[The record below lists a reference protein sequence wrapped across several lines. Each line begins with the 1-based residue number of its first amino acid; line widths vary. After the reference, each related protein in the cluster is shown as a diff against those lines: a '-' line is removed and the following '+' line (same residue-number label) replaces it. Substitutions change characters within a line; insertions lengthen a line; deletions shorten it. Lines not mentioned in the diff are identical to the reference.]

1 MRLLRM
7 NSDGTF
13 SLIQFPK
20 HDVPSYAVLSHT
32 WRGEFEVTFQDVIDS
47 TSTTKINENGLNFDK
62 LYFCGEQA
70 KKDRLQYFWVDTCCI
85 DRTSSAELSE
95 AINSM
100 FCWYQRSSKC
110 YALLTDVSIHFENND
125 LDHRDSQLRKSR
137 WFTRGWTLQELLASP
152 SVEFFS
158 REGKPLGS
166 TKSLENQLSEITG
179 IPIAALRGTP
189 LSFFSTE
196 AKLSWMGQR
205 QTTREEDSVYSLLG
219 IFDLHMPAMYGE
231 GRQHAL
237 QRLQSEIEKQLKAP
251 PPSNKLDLQH
261 PVNQW
266 IVPFERNT
274 RFTDRESE
282 LAKHGNK
289 LFANNQFTKIAV
301 CGLGGV
307 GKTQLVL
314 ELLYRVRERDK
325 NYSAIWIQ
333 ATSMESLGQG
343 YHTVAWQLGI
353 RDTGRKDVDIK
364 KLVQDFLNEDTAG
377 QWILV
382 FDNADD
388 IQMWTDKTVSE
399 TQQLNRLIDYIPRS
413 KTGRVI
419 FTTRDRKV
427 GVKLAQESVM
437 EVPKMTED
445 TAIRMLRNSLID
457 KSLVD
462 TSPADAKA
470 ILTWLTHLPLAI
482 AQAAAYINENG
493 VTLADYL
500 TLVDC
505 QEQDIIALLTE
516 HFEDDARY
524 SDLKNPVATTW
535 LISFQQIQQRDPLA
549 ADYMSFMACIDHK
562 DVPQLLLPPG
572 SSRKQ
577 EIDAIGTLSAYS
589 FITRRAEDLA
599 IDLHRLVHLTIRNWL
614 RNKGVLAEWTRKAV
628 AQLEEVFPDHEHRNR
643 AMWRT
648 YLPHAR
654 HVLESNLIAKDDH
667 SRIDLEWKI
676 ALCYYSDGRFYEAE
690 AFFREV
696 MEFRTKVLG
705 AEHSDT
711 LKSIGKLALVYH
723 AQSRFPEAKA
733 LGLRAMEAQR
743 RILGEDDPETLSTMS
758 HLAMTYSDLS
768 QWKEAEDLELRAMQS
783 RKRVLGVEHP
793 DTLVGMS
800 NLVYL
805 YNCQGWWKQA
815 EELGKQTI
823 IARKKVLGV
832 EHPDTL
838 LSIGNLAHTYNNQ
851 GRYQEAEELLV
862 QVMNIRIRV
871 LGKDHP
877 HTLSGMS
884 NLGVSYHNQ
893 GRWDEAEA
901 IQSQVV
907 AARKALLGPEHF
919 STLTSMSHLSLT
931 YHSQDRRTEAEEL
944 GLQVIELRKKVLGPE
959 HHHTLTSMGN
969 LASIYLDG
977 QLAKAEE
984 LLLQVLA
991 IRIRVLGMEH
1001 HHSLT
1006 SMEQLAGMY
1015 RKQGRLKESEDL
1027 EAQVEEARNK
1037 AVS

>member
-1 MRLLRM
+1 M
-7 NSDGTF
+7 NSDRTF
-13 SLIQFPK
+13 SFVQFPE

-32 WRGEFEVTFQDVIDS
+32 WRGDLEVTFQDVIGS
-47 TSTTKINENGLNFDK
+47 IITTKTNENDLNLDK
-62 LYFCGEQA
+62 LYFCAEQA

-85 DRTSSAELSE
+85 DKTSSAELSE

-100 FCWYQRSSKC
+100 SCWYQRSSKC
-110 YALLTDVSIHFENND
+110 YVLLTDVFIHSGNND
-125 LDHRDSQLRKSR
+125 LDYRDSQLQKSR
-137 WFTRGWTLQELLASP
+137 WFTRGWTLQELLAPP

-166 TKSLENQLSEITG
+166 KKLLEKQLSEITR

-196 AKLSWMGQR
+196 EKLSWMEKR
-205 QTTREEDSVYSLLG
+205 QTTREEDTVYSLLG

-231 GRQHAL
+231 GRKHAL
-237 QRLQSEIEKQLKAP
+237 QRLHSEIEKQLKAP
-251 PPSNKLDLQH
+251 PPWKKSDLQR

-274 RFTDRESE
+274 RFTNRKSE
-282 LAKHGNK
+282 LAELENK

-301 CGLGGV
+301 YGLGGV

-314 ELLYRVRERDK
+314 EFLCRVREKDK
-325 NYSAIWIQ
+325 NCSAIWIQ
-333 ATSMESLGQG
+333 ATSMESLDQG
-343 YHTVAWQLGI
+343 YHTIARQLGI
-353 RDTGRKDVDIK
+353 RDSEGKDVDIK

-388 IQMWTDKTVSE
+388 IQMWIDKTGSE
-399 TQQLNRLIDYIPRS
+399 TQQSDRLIDYIPRS

-427 GVKLAQESVM
+427 GVKLAQQNVM

-445 TAIRMLRNSLID
+445 TAILMLRNSLID
-457 KSLVD
+457 KNLVD
-462 TSPADAKA
+462 TRPADAKA
-470 ILTWLTHLPLAI
+470 MLAWLTRLPLAI
-482 AQAAAYINENG
+482 AQAAAYINQNG

-500 TLVDC
+500 ALVNC
-505 QEQDIIALLTE
+505 QESEIIDLLTE
-516 HFEDDARY
+516 QFEDDARY
-524 SDLKNPVATTW
+524 SDSKNPVATTW
-535 LISFQQIQQRDPLA
+535 LVSFQQIQQRDPLA

-562 DVPQLLLPPG
+562 NVPQLLLPPG

-577 EIDAIGTLSAYS
+577 EMDAIGTLSAYS

-599 IDLHRLVHLTIRNWL
+599 FDLNRLVHLMIRSWL

-628 AQLEEVFPDHEHRNR
+628 ARLEEVFPDHEHRNR

-654 HVLESNLIAKDDH
+654 YVLESNLIAKDDH

-676 ALCYYSDGRFYEAE
+676 ALCYYSDGRFNEAE
-690 AFFREV
+690 AYFREV
-696 MEFRTKVLG
+696 MEFRINVLG
-705 AEHSDT
+705 AEHPDT
-711 LKSIGKLALVYH
+711 LKSVAKLALVYH
-723 AQSRFPEAKA
+723 AQSRFQEAKA
-733 LGLRAMEAQR
+733 LGLRAMEAQK
-743 RILGEDDPETLSTMS
+743 RILGEEDPETLSSMS

-768 QWKEAEDLELRAMQS
+768 QWKEAEELELQALEY
-783 RKRVLGVEHP
+783 RKRVLGFEHP

-805 YNCQGWWKQA
+805 YNCQGWWRQA

-823 IARKKVLGV
+823 MARKKVLGV

-851 GRYQEAEELLV
+851 GRYQEAEGLLV

-893 GRWDEAEA
+893 DRWDEAEA

-907 AARKALLGPEHF
+907 AARKVLLGPEHF
-919 STLTSMSHLSLT
+919 STLTSMAHLSMT
-931 YHSQDRRTEAEEL
+931 YHSQGRQTEAEEL
-944 GLQVIELRKKVLGPE
+944 GLQVMELRKKVLGPE
-959 HHHTLTSMGN
+959 HHHTLASMSN

-977 QLAKAEE
+977 KVAKAEE

-1015 RKQGRLKESEDL
+1015 REQGRLKESENL
-1027 EAQVEEARNK
+1027 EAQVKEFRNN

>member
-1 MRLLRM
+1 
-7 NSDGTF
+7 
-13 SLIQFPK
+13 
-20 HDVPSYAVLSHT
+20 
-32 WRGEFEVTFQDVIDS
+32 
-47 TSTTKINENGLNFDK
+47 
-62 LYFCGEQA
+62 
-70 KKDRLQYFWVDTCCI
+70 
-85 DRTSSAELSE
+85 
-95 AINSM
+95 
-100 FCWYQRSSKC
+100 
-110 YALLTDVSIHFENND
+110 
-125 LDHRDSQLRKSR
+125 
-137 WFTRGWTLQELLASP
+137 
-152 SVEFFS
+152 
-158 REGKPLGS
+158 
-166 TKSLENQLSEITG
+166 
-179 IPIAALRGTP
+179 
-189 LSFFSTE
+189 
-196 AKLSWMGQR
+196 
-205 QTTREEDSVYSLLG
+205 
-219 IFDLHMPAMYGE
+219 MYGK

-237 QRLQSEIEKQLKAP
+237 QRLQSEIEKQLNVAP
-251 PPSNKLDLQH
+251 PYKKSDPQNPLA
-261 PVNQW
+261 
-266 IVPFERNT
+266 
-274 RFTDRESE
+274 E
-282 LAKHGNK
+282 LENK
-289 LFANNQFTKIAV
+289 LFANNQFTKVAV
-301 CGLGGV
+301 YGLGGV

-314 ELLYRVRERDK
+314 ELLYRVREKDK
-325 NYSAIWIQ
+325 NSSVIWIQ
-333 ATSMESLGQG
+333 ATSMESLDQG
-343 YHTVAWQLGI
+343 YHTVARQLGI
-353 RDTGRKDVDIK
+353 SGPGGKDVDIK
-364 KLVQDFLNEDTAG
+364 KLVQNFLNDDTAG

-388 IQMWTDKTVSE
+388 IQMWSGKTRSE
-399 TQQLNRLIDYIPRS
+399 SQQSNRLIDYIPRS

-427 GVKLAQESVM
+427 GVKLAQQNVI

-457 KSLVD
+457 KSLVE
-462 TSPADAKA
+462 TRPADAKA

-493 VTLADYL
+493 ATLADYL
-500 TLVDC
+500 ALVHC
-505 QEQDIIALLTE
+505 QEQEIIDLLTDQ
-516 HFEDDARY
+516 FEDDARY
-524 SDLKNPVATTW
+524 PDSKNPVATTW

-549 ADYMSFMACIDHK
+549 AEYMAFMACIDHK
-562 DVPQLLLPPG
+562 DIPQLLLPPG

-577 EIDAIGTLSAYS
+577 EMDAIGTLSAYS

-614 RNKGVLAEWTRKAV
+614 RNKGELAEWTRKAV

-654 HVLESNLIAKDDH
+654 HVLESNLIAKDDC
-667 SRIDLEWKI
+667 SRIDLQWKI
-676 ALCYYSDGRFYEAE
+676 ALCYYSDGRFDEAE

-696 MEFRTKVLG
+696 MEFRTNVLG
-705 AEHSDT
+705 AEHPDT
-711 LKSIGKLALVYH
+711 LKGIGKLALTYH

-733 LGLRAMEAQR
+733 LGVRAMEAQK
-743 RILGEDDPETLSTMS
+743 RILGEEDPETLSTMS

-768 QWKEAEDLELRAMQS
+768 QWKEAEELELQTMEF
-783 RKRVLGVEHP
+783 RKRILGVEHP
-793 DTLVGMS
+793 DTLVGVS

-815 EELGKQTI
+815 EELGKQI
-823 IARKKVLGV
+823 IAARKKVLGV

-862 QVMNIRIRV
+862 QVMNIRIKV

-907 AARKALLGPEHF
+907 AARKVLLGPEHF
-919 STLTSMSHLSLT
+919 STLTSMAHLSLT
-931 YHSQDRRTEAEEL
+931 YHSQGRRTEAEEL
-944 GLQVIELRKKVLGPE
+944 GLQVMESRKKVLGPE
-959 HHHTLTSMGN
+959 HHHTLTSMSS
-969 LASIYLDG
+969 LASFYLDG
-977 QLAKAEE
+977 QLVKAEE

-991 IRIRVLGMEH
+991 IRIRVLGMGH
-1001 HHSLT
+1001 HHSLA

-1015 RKQGRLKESEDL
+1015 RNQGRLKESEDL
-1027 EAQVEEARNK
+1027 EAQVEEARNN